1 MRMAAHRL
9 LNHPIQSQRKLIEMS
24 LSPFGMIRM
33 RIATVSLA
41 VICIASSLY
50 GETISG
56 TIQSGGT
63 LSSVPLR
70 NVNVT
75 LFESTTGSPNRIAQA
90 QSDSHGHFQ
99 ITSSKESS
107 ESIFFLSAQ
116 VAGGVQFVAVLGP
129 SLPSSVT
136 MNELTTVAASYS
148 MAQFYRTG
156 TISGDSFGLRIA
168 AGMNNNLVDVTS
180 GSSSQVLLH
189 SPNADET
196 NSLRMTRTLANVL
209 VACVNSRIATAV
221 LLSLTKP
228 ARGSLPLDTAEALA
242 NLARDPA
249 QNVRLVSLL
258 AGLSSSYAPAL
269 ITVPDAWTVTV
280 KVNDSGDDS
289 QSNLIGGP
297 GNLVFDTD
305 GYAWMTNNVVQGT
318 TGSSTT
324 MMVLKPNGQA
334 SDGSNGKPKSPVTG
348 GGLLGGGYGITI
360 DRRGSVWE
368 GNFGWGMIN
377 PTTPDGN
384 GSVSEFSPFGV
395 PISGSEGY
403 QGGPYRSQGMVADPS
418 GNIWIASY
426 GNDTVFVFPGG
437 DPYHALKFPEEV
449 GSGPFGAALAPD
461 GTVWISNGLVGILP
475 NSLAKYELKN
485 GVLRRVFRLRQFG
498 QQLRGLS
505 VDSRG
510 NAWVTSQG
518 EDAVYAVD
526 PKGNVL
532 GMFKGG
538 GIIGPWGTSIDGDDN
553 VWVANFGPL
562 TPGTN
567 FTTGRLSKLCGA
579 NTSAC
584 PPRTRMGEPLSPG
597 TGYTV
602 PSAGS
607 QVMLHDG
614 SPLYGANGPPS
625 FAPIMRQTS
634 CLVDAAGNIW
644 TLNNWKPS
652 FDVDAKSNPGGDGVI
667 IFVGIARPLSRG
679 N

>member
-1 MRMAAHRL
+1 
-9 LNHPIQSQRKLIEMS
+9 MS
-24 LSPFGMIRM
+24 LSPFGRIRV
-33 RIATVSLA
+33 RIAAVSLA

-63 LSSVPLR
+63 VSSLPLR

-75 LFESTTGSPNRIAQA
+75 LFEATTGSPNRIAQA
-90 QSDSHGHFQ
+90 KSDAHGHFQ
-99 ITSSKESS
+99 LTSSKDSS
-107 ESIFFLSAQ
+107 ESIFFLSAP
-116 VAGGVQFVAVLGP
+116 VDVGVQFVAVLGP
-129 SLPSSVT
+129 SLPSTVT
-136 MNELTTVAASYS
+136 MNELTTVAAGYS

-156 TISGDSFGLRIA
+156 VISGDSFGLRIA
-168 AGMNNNLVDVTS
+168 AGMNNNLVDVGS
-180 GSSSQVLLH
+180 GSSSPVLLH

-209 VACVNSRIATAV
+209 VACVNSRIATAAF
-221 LLSLTKP
+221 LAITRP
-228 ARGSLPLDTAEALA
+228 ARGSVPQDTAEALA

-249 QNVRLVSLL
+249 QNVKLISLL
-258 AGLSSSYAPAL
+258 AKLSSSYAPAL
-269 ITVPDAWTVTV
+269 LTVPDAWTVTV
-280 KVNDSGDDS
+280 KVNDSGDDG

-297 GNLVFDTD
+297 GNLVFDAD
-305 GYAWMTNNVVQGT
+305 GYAWITNNVVQGT
-318 TGSSTT
+318 TGSSRT
-324 MMVLKPNGQA
+324 MMVLKPNGQP
-334 SDGSNGKPKSPVTG
+334 SDGTNGKPVSPVTG

-360 DRRGSVWE
+360 DRRGFVWE

-377 PTTPDGN
+377 PTTPGGN
-384 GSVSEFSPFGV
+384 GSISEFSPSGV
-395 PISGSEGY
+395 PISGADAY
-403 QGGPYRSQGMVADPS
+403 QSGPYRAQGMVADPS

-426 GNDTVFVFPGG
+426 GNDTVFVFLAG
-437 DPYHALKFPEEV
+437 DPYNVLKFPEEV

-475 NSLAKYELKN
+475 NSLAKYQLKN

-498 QQLRGLS
+498 SQLRGLS

-518 EDAVYAVD
+518 ESLVYAVD
-526 PKGNVL
+526 PNGNIL
-532 GMFKGG
+532 GGFGGG
-538 GIIGPWGTSIDGDDN
+538 GINGPWGTSIDGDDN

-562 TPGTN
+562 APNTN

-584 PPRTRMGEPLSPG
+584 PPHTSMGQALSPV

-607 QVMLHDG
+607 QVLLHDG

-652 FDVDAKSNPGGDGVI
+652 FDIDAKYNPGGDGAI
-667 IFVGIARPLSRG
+667 IFVGIARPISRG